1 MSKGKLSF
9 RGCLVFI
16 AGVFVASFVGWL
28 PRGQSELAKFND
40 TGQIVSLV
48 GVVDESP
55 RMTEKT
61 QQLRFQVQF
70 SENSSQ
76 KERLLVITSRYPSYR
91 YGDKVKIEGK
101 LETPESFARFDYQ
114 GWLAKDHIYSQALF
128 PKIELSDY
136 GQGNRLKTALFN
148 FKEKFSETWQR
159 FLSPPHLGIFEAL
172 VFGEEQNIPRD
183 WKDKLNFSGTR
194 HLTAVSGMNITI
206 ISGLLVSLLLALG
219 FWRAQAMLLS
229 LVLIWLY
236 IMMIG
241 LPSSALRA
249 GLMISL
255 VFLAQGFGRQSST
268 ERALVLAA
276 AILLLENPLILRYDP
291 GFQLSFLAMT
301 GLIFWQPFF
310 EEKVFQKWPDFWR
323 DSLSTV
329 FSAQVFTLPLIA
341 FNFGYLSLVSPLT
354 NLALVSLVPYLTMAG
369 FVLGTLVT
377 IMPFLGQFVSWFFWL
392 ATNFILL
399 VVDWSL
405 RIPFAFLRVENTSV
419 LLLVIS
425 YLLLVFLTW
434 RIRESQK
441 LKFLEY

>member
-1 MSKGKLSF
+1 
-9 RGCLVFI
+9 
-16 AGVFVASFVGWL
+16 
-28 PRGQSELAKFND
+28 
-40 TGQIVSLV
+40 
-48 GVVDESP
+48 
-55 RMTEKT
+55 
-61 QQLRFQVQF
+61 
-70 SENSSQ
+70 
-76 KERLLVITSRYPSYR
+76 
-91 YGDKVKIEGK
+91 
-101 LETPESFARFDYQ
+101 
-114 GWLAKDHIYSQALF
+114 
-128 PKIELSDY
+128 
-136 GQGNRLKTALFN
+136 
-148 FKEKFSETWQR
+148 
-159 FLSPPHLGIFEAL
+159 
-172 VFGEEQNIPRD
+172 
-183 WKDKLNFSGTR
+183 
-194 HLTAVSGMNITI
+194 
-206 ISGLLVSLLLALG
+206 
-219 FWRAQAMLLS
+219 
-229 LVLIWLY
+229 
-236 IMMIG
+236 
-241 LPSSALRA
+241 
-249 GLMISL
+249 MISL

-434 RIRESQK
+434 QIRESQK